1 MCSLRVPALRDARR
15 TADDTPAA
23 SSRRNAPRRV
33 QSFVGSD
40 CCTPWC
46 MRYRSNGAM
55 QSAHEKKA
63 GLTPCSKN
71 CVDPVCP
78 ANRDLIL
85 IGGVTL
91 LLARQGSSRDLDHQT
106 LA

>member
-1 MCSLRVPALRDARR
+1 LLNRIAARHGACV
-15 TADDTPAA
+15 TEVM
-23 SSRRNAPRRV
+23 RRWKSP
-33 QSFVGSD
+33 
-40 CCTPWC
+40 
-46 MRYRSNGAM
+46 
-55 QSAHEKKA
+55 HEKRA